1 MSDVRKL
8 TNKFRLR
15 QRTIMAW
22 VPNSQFE
29 DDLVDMEPDFN
40 FVHGQLAYD
49 MKKQGEFWPRP
60 KCTYEYLKSREKRNS
75 ELENI
80 HGSRGGT
87 GRDIRQSLQ
96 LMENIQKIA
105 GTRPLGEH
113 ATMKDW
119 EDESTNELEALAMM
133 RHFGMMSMATDSLPV
148 LPEVKPPEGP
158 IKIIRNG
165 RKQFPLI
172 TDPEFLNHAR
182 FPERRIPV
190 PVVRIILPIV
200 QSVPSAFMNLPLQ
213 IWTAARSR
221 ARSRRQSRRNTSKYL
236 TNSLRRVTTR
246 KWNHQSNL
254 ETNSMN
260 EGGTNGE
267 CNY

>member
-172 TDPEFLNHAR
+172 TDPEFFKPR
-182 FPERRIPV
+182 KIP
-190 PVVRIILPIV
+190 RTKNSSSSSSYHTANSSISSFSLYE
-200 QSVPSAFMNLPLQ
+200 SAASDLDSSKKQ
-213 IWTAARSR
+213 GEIKASK
-221 ARSRRQSRRNTSKYL
+221 SEKYL
-236 TNSLRRVTTR
+236 EVPYKQLAESYDQEVESPVQFGNPF
-246 KWNHQSNL
+246 
-254 ETNSMN
+254 N
-260 EGGTNGE
+260 E
-267 CNY
+267 